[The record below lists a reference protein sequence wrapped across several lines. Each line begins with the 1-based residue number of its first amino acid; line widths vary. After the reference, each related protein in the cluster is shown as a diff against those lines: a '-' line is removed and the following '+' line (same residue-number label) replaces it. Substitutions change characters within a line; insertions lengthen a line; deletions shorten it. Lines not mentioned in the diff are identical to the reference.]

1 MQFILQNDILT
12 SHTIRQLQPNEAI
25 DACVVVSSLVCRPGR
40 DGRGSRVL
48 TLTDG
53 SGAIRAFAQAEAG
66 SVQLGQAVRVRGR
79 TRLAQGELELLVRA
93 FCPLDP
99 PTTRGT
105 EQAPAAPGTALD
117 RPGSLVEW

>member
-1 MQFILQNDILT
+1 MQSILQNDILT

-25 DACVVVSSLVCRPGR
+25 DACFVVSGLICRPGR

-53 SGAIRAFAQAEAG
+53 SGAIRAFAEAG
-66 SVQLGQAVRVRGR
+66 PAQIGQAVRVRGR
-79 TRLAQGELELLVRA
+79 TRLAQGELEVLVSA

-117 RPGSLVEW
+117 RLGSLVEW